1 MLLLSCDP
9 YIFKQDTAGCESVAL
24 FASVEKQAKERLGE
38 AWRGKCFSYLGNSI
52 LLVQL
57 QDEHEVSRLTDECD
71 RFCRYV
77 KRMVGAVVTVG
88 IGFVCNNILDL
99 AQSYASARDAVSY
112 RAIYGASRA
121 INIKEVAPQEVSEPD
136 LKQGTRF
143 VLISCLR

>member
-1 MLLLSCDP
+1 MNPLL
-9 YIFKQDTAGCESVAL
+9 L

-88 IGFVCNNILDL
+88 IGFVCDNILDL

-121 INIKEVAPQEVSEPD
+121 CQWTSRNP
-136 LKQGTRF
+136 
-143 VLISCLR
+143 